1 MELGIEAAR
10 WVVSKAL
17 GSASGGVLEA
27 WAASSEL
34 GPNIRELRM
43 ELLYAQGMLNNAR
56 GRGRD
61 REIQN
66 PALTEL
72 LQELRG
78 LAYRA
83 DDVLDELDY
92 FRIQDELDGTYHA
105 AEEHAGGCLRNHA
118 LNARHT
124 TRAIAKVLGF
134 SNCTRSARPC
144 HEPEDE
150 DTAGVRCGAW
160 PCLGPRSPDEDQE
173 EDAGRQVLC
182 GAVWPCG
189 RASSLPLPPSL
200 PPSPPPPTNPGD
212 LEADGGCL
220 GSLASSARD
229 TIHAVG
235 KHLPCCS
242 ASSIKNDA
250 NSNLTSSGHRFLCCA
265 VPNKVQQRER
275 VPQKLKFDR
284 VEMSRTMREIVE
296 QLKPVCVKVSTILN
310 LELLDSNRSIAQCIA
325 ANLNE
330 RFSNKQQHMTM
341 PNGMSQRITT
351 SEFKEPKFY
360 GRAEQR
366 KKIICGITKG
376 EYFDKD
382 VAVLP
387 IVGPGGIGK
396 TTLTQYIYNS
406 KVLRKHFEVKLWVCV
421 SVNFSVHS
429 LTQEIAA
436 ILPKDTQSNGNKDS
450 PEKQIEERLKSKRF
464 LLVLD
469 DMWNCGDKD
478 EWQRFLVPFKKETE
492 KGSLIL
498 VTTRFPALAQMVK
511 TTDHWID
518 LQGLDH
524 EAFEALFLAC
534 VFDDKESINDHRGLL
549 RTGNMI
555 VEKLKGSPLAA
566 KTVGRLLRNHLH
578 LDHWNKVLES
588 KEWESREGDHDI
600 MPALK
605 LSFDYLPFHL
615 QQCFTYCAL
624 FPEDYK
630 FRGEELI
637 HFWIGLD
644 VLHSHGGNK
653 RIEEI
658 GQSYLTELVNHGFF
672 KREEDKNGETVYI
685 IHDLL
690 HELALKCSAQECLSI
705 YSSNVS
711 SLQIPPSIRHLSI
724 NIEDSCIKDSMTF
737 GDCQKEF
744 RLLLE
749 ERLKVENLHTLMLF
763 GEHLNS
769 FAKTFGQLFSKVK
782 SLRVI
787 FISGENCRVE
797 DLFHN
802 FVKLVHLR
810 YLRICGSGSYWK
822 SQQPPKHISRF
833 YHMRVLDLRGCKD
846 CYDLPRYVS
855 NLVKLRHFLV
865 KDNIMHSSIFG
876 VGRLK
881 LLQELRRFVV
891 KKECKG
897 FDLGQIGHLQALGGS
912 LHIDNIEKV
921 EGREEAD
928 GAKLTQK
935 KNLHMLTLNWDINP
949 DTKDP
954 RNEEQVL
961 EGLKPSSNLQKLCI
975 IGHGGATCPS
985 WLGAN
990 LSVENLESLSLTS
1003 VAWKNFPPIGELW
1016 LGNEHGEELSGNICN
1031 QNFQHLGWIE
1041 LGNVA
1046 GLKRWIVDSTLFH
1059 HLKGLIIKDCPEL
1072 VELSFTHSTCSQ
1084 QEQQSGFPS
1093 IQELV
1098 IEGCPK
1104 LVTLPLV
1111 PCARS
1116 MRFIRIKGV
1125 GLGFQELMYEED
1137 FSLSKQANKSALC
1150 LEIRGK
1156 DDQDSAC
1163 WTALDFQNLNNAR
1176 RLIMDRCPPLPLD
1189 RLHMLQ
1195 SLEILKIRDSSNA
1208 FGPVEYGCGVP
1219 FQFPVKRICISNLGV
1234 SGKELTQ
1241 VLSYMTK
1248 LTELEMWNCEKIT
1261 GLGVVAQHQN
1271 AQSSSNEVEA
1281 QIGQYRREEIAE
1293 IEVEGLLLLPPQLEV
1308 LEIIGCPEL
1317 HLRANSLDG
1326 DEEAGLT
1333 RQAGG
1338 LQGLRSLRS
1347 LWIDRCPKFLSSYLS
1362 LPSSC
1367 FPFPNTLQNL
1377 RLYDIDMLAPL
1388 SNLTSLTVLIIYG
1401 CKDLRG
1407 EHLWRVLTHGCLTTL
1422 HVIDSLVQFQL
1433 EEGVSF
1439 RSSKLQSL
1447 LTSDVAPFLVAPFC
1461 SLLASSLTK
1470 LDFGMKEERFSEEQ
1484 EQALRLLTSLHELE
1498 FFSCDKLQS
1507 LPAGLHTLRNLNSL
1521 RILFCP
1527 AIRSL
1532 PKNGLPNSLQKLT
1545 IFSCKGIRT
1554 LPKESLPNSLQSLE
1568 IEYCPAI
1575 RSLSLPKSLQELT
1588 INWCPAIRELPKQGL
1603 PSSLRLL
1610 NVRYGSSEQLTR
1622 QCRKLVGTIPI
1633 VYLPN

>member
-1 MELGIEAAR
+1 MPYTVATVAMKAAIEMALR
-10 WVVSKAL
+10 VVGRAL
-17 GSASGGVLEA
+17 GPVSGGVLEA

-34 GPNIRELRM
+34 GPNIRELKT
-43 ELLYAQGMLNNAR
+43 ELLYAQAMLDNAR
-56 GRGRD
+56 RHSGHH
-61 REIQN
+61 EINN
-66 PALTEL
+66 PALEEL
-72 LQELRG
+72 LQLLRD

-105 AEEHAGGCLRNHA
+105 AEEHVGGCLRNHA

-124 TRAIAKVLGF
+124 TRAIAKMLGF
-134 SNCTRSARPC
+134 SKCTCSARPC
-144 HEPEDE
+144 HEPEEE
-150 DTAGVRCGAW
+150 DTAGVSCGAW
-160 PCLGPRSPDEDQE
+160 PCLGPRTPPDDQE
-173 EDAGRQVLC
+173 EDAGRQVPC

-189 RASSLPLPPSL
+189 RASSMPPT
-200 PPSPPPPTNPGD
+200 PPTNQGD
-212 LEADGGCL
+212 QEAHGGCM
-220 GSLASSARD
+220 GSLNSSARNI
-229 TIHAVG
+229 IHAVG

-250 NSNLTSSGHRFLCCA
+250 NSNMTSSGHQFLCCA
-265 VPNKVQQRER
+265 TPKKVRQREL
-275 VPQKLKFDR
+275 VPRKLKFDR
-284 VEMSRTMREIVE
+284 VEMSRTMKEIVE
-296 QLKPVCVKVSTILN
+296 QLKPVCAKVSTILN
-310 LELLDSNRSIAQCIA
+310 LELLDSSRSIAQCIA
-325 ANLNE
+325 INLNE
-330 RFSNKQQHMTM
+330 RSYSKQGLMSLRT
-341 PNGMSQRITT
+341 NGINERRTT

-360 GRAEQR
+360 GRIKETN
-366 KKIICGITKG
+366 KIIYGITDG
-376 EYFDKD
+376 EYSDKD
-382 VAVLP
+382 LTVLP
-387 IVGPGGIGK
+387 IVGLGGMGK
-396 TTLTQYIYNS
+396 TTLTQYIYNN
-406 KVLRKHFEVKLWVCV
+406 KELKEHFEVKLWVCV

-436 ILPKDTQSNGNKDS
+436 TLSNDNNGNPDK
-450 PEKQIEERLKSKRF
+450 KIEESLKSKRF

-469 DMWNCGDKD
+469 DMWKCGDKD
-478 EWQRFLVPFKKETE
+478 EWKRFLVPFTKET
-492 KGSLIL
+492 KRGSVIL
-498 VTTRFPALAQMVK
+498 VTTRLPAVAQMVK
-511 TTDHWID
+511 TTDDWIE
-518 LQGLDH
+518 LQALDMDPFK
-524 EAFEALFLAC
+524 ELFFAC
-534 VFDDKESINDHRGLL
+534 VFDDEQSKQNHSELL
-549 RTGNMI
+549 TTGNMI

-588 KEWESREGDHDI
+588 REWESQEGDHDI

-615 QQCFTYCAL
+615 QQCFIYCAL

-630 FRGEELI
+630 FGREELV

-644 VLHSHGGNK
+644 VLHSHCGNK
-653 RIEEI
+653 TLEDI

-672 KREEDKNGETVYI
+672 NKKQDENGDTCYI

-690 HELALKCSAQECLSI
+690 HELALKCSAHECLSI

-711 SLQIPPSIRHLSI
+711 SIRIPPSIRHLSI
-724 NIEDSCIKDSMTF
+724 NIEDSSVKDRMTF
-737 GDCQKEF
+737 GNCQEEF
-744 RLLLE
+744 RVLLE

-763 GEHLNS
+763 GEHLTS
-769 FAKTFGQLFSKVK
+769 FTKTFGQLFSKVK

-797 DLFHN
+797 DLLHN

-810 YLRICGSGSYWK
+810 YLRICDSGSYWK

-833 YHMRVLDLRGCKD
+833 YHLRVLDLRGCKN
-846 CYDLPRYVS
+846 CCDLPRYIS

-865 KDNIMHSSIFG
+865 EDDIMHSSIYG

-881 LLQELRRFVV
+881 LLQQLRRFVV

-897 FDLGQIGHLQALGGS
+897 FDLGQIGHLQAVSGS

-928 GAKLTQK
+928 GAKLMQK
-935 KNLHMLTLNWDINP
+935 KNLHMLTLNWDINR
-949 DTKDP
+949 TNKDP

-961 EGLKPSSNLQKLCI
+961 EGLKPSSNLRNLCI

-990 LSVENLESLSLTS
+990 LSVEYLESLCLES
-1003 VAWKNFPPIGELW
+1003 VAWENFPPIGELC
-1016 LGNEHGEELSGNICN
+1016 LVDEHGEPPGNICN

-1041 LGNVA
+1041 LGNLT

-1059 HLKGLIIKDCPEL
+1059 HLKGLIIEDCPEL

-1093 IQELV
+1093 IQKLE

-1104 LVTLPLV
+1104 LATLPPV

-1116 MRFIRIKGV
+1116 MCFIRIKGV
-1125 GLGFQELMYEED
+1125 GLGFQELTYKED
-1137 FSLSKQANKSALC
+1137 FSLSKPATKSALC

-1163 WTALDFQNLNNAR
+1163 WTALDFRNLNNAR
-1176 RLIMDRCPPLPLD
+1176 CLIMDRCPPLPLD

-1219 FQFPVKRICISNLGV
+1219 FQFPVKRICISNHGV

-1271 AQSSSNEVEA
+1271 AESSSNEVEA

-1293 IEVEGLLLLPPQLEV
+1293 VEVEGLLLLPPQLEV
-1308 LEIIGCPEL
+1308 LKIFDCPEL

-1326 DEEAGLT
+1326 DEEAGLP
-1333 RQAGG
+1333 RQGGG

-1347 LWIDRCPKFLSSYLS
+1347 LLIRRCPKFLSSYLS

-1367 FPFPNTLQNL
+1367 FPFPNTLQDL
-1377 RLYDIDMLAPL
+1377 RLHDIDMLAPL
-1388 SNLTSLTVLIIYG
+1388 SNLTSLTKLIIYG

-1407 EHLWRVLTHGCLTTL
+1407 EHLWHVLTHGCLTTL
-1422 HVIDSLVQFQL
+1422 QVIGSLVQFQL

-1439 RSSKLQSL
+1439 RSSKLQIL
-1447 LTSDVAPFLVAPFC
+1447 RTYDVAPFLVAPFC
-1461 SLLASSLTK
+1461 SLLTSSLTM
-1470 LDFGMKEERFSEEQ
+1470 LDLRMKEERFSEEQ
-1484 EQALRLLTSLHELE
+1484 EQALRLLTSLHELQ
-1498 FFSCDKLQS
+1498 FSSCNKLQS
-1507 LPAGLHTLRNLNSL
+1507 LPAGLDTLRNLNRL
-1521 RILFCP
+1521 TILLCP

-1532 PKNGLPNSLQKLT
+1532 PKNGLPNSLQKLV
-1545 IFSCKGIRT
+1545 IIECEGIRT
-1554 LPKESLPNSLQSLE
+1554 LPKESLPNSLQLLK
-1568 IEYCPAI
+1568 IHDCPAI

-1588 INWCPAIRELPKQGL
+1588 IFWCPAIRELPKQGL

-1610 NVRYGSSEQLTR
+1610 DVSRGNSEQLTR

-1633 VYLPN
+1633 VELPN